1 MQQRYVVTC
10 NLVKYRTF
18 SPPRIKK
25 NKKEKKK
32 YRMLGAS
39 IQLINIK
46 GGTKRKYL
54 IKNKYKIYVY
64 ETTNLFDMFF
74 FSRNH
79 DPIIFINSADS
90 QNNPSEHFKYL
101 EDVRETTSCP

>member
-1 MQQRYVVTC
+1 MDRHATALCDWLRC

-32 YRMLGAS
+32 YRILGAS

-74 FSRNH
+74 FLAITIQLYLLTA
-79 DPIIFINSADS
+79 PILRIIQANIS
-90 QNNPSEHFKYL
+90 NI
-101 EDVRETTSCP
+101 